1 MMFKRLLLLALI
13 VAPVSWGGAEENPIE
28 KIEGPVLTL
37 RFSRI
42 ADRDEG
48 SYSYLTSL
56 KDGHTAIQSRAIV
69 FRDQAAFDKKLAEMT
84 DELGDPF
91 RNENKHK
98 TWKISDAGGDSVD
111 TLIFLSPFS
120 QGGPTPQGMSRIA
133 SLTEFNQI
141 IEVFPANYNV
151 DDSGELLNQILK
163 THPGIKMVSMEPE
176 ETTSGKYRSSTEIYH
191 LTR

>member
-1 MMFKRLLLLALI
+1 MFKRLLILALF
-13 VAPVSWGGAEENPIE
+13 VGQFSWSGAEENAIE

-37 RFSRI
+37 RFAKI
-42 ADRDEG
+42 ADRGEG
-48 SYSYLTSL
+48 SYSYLTTL
-56 KDGHTAIQSRAIV
+56 KDGRTAIQCRAVV

-84 DELGDPF
+84 EALGDPF
-91 RNENKHK
+91 RNQNEHK
-98 TWKISDAGGDSVD
+98 TWKTSDAGGDSVD

-120 QGGPTPQGMSRIA
+120 QGGPTPQSMSQIA
-133 SLTEFNQI
+133 SLTEFNKI

-151 DDSGELLNQILK
+151 DDSLTLLNQILK
-163 THPGIKMVSMEPE
+163 THPGIKMVSMQPE